1 MIKKT
6 KDAVSIIS
14 DKIQNALEY
23 NMNLVDGYTPIKLT
37 SIEISR
43 GLMNQINKDERFM
56 ADVYADLLL
65 AYGEGFDWRTKD
77 NEDMGCYLFI
87 NYK

>member
-6 KDAVSIIS
+6 KDAVSLIS
-14 DKIQNALEY
+14 EKIQNDFEY

-43 GLMNQINKDERFM
+43 GLMNHIRKNEEFM
-56 ADVYADLLL
+56 MDVYGELLL
-65 AYGEGFDWRTKD
+65 AYGEGFEYKVQD
-77 NEDMGCYLFI
+77 NDDSGCYLFI
-87 NYK
+87 YYK

>member
-65 AYGEGFDWRTKD
+65 AYGEGFDYKTKD